1 MTMAPC
7 SWASPAT
14 STGWGVSTKPVCAK
28 FDGWTRRTTVARP
41 SASGA
46 SKSEARVRFVVP
58 TSISRAPVR
67 RTISGM
73 RTPPPISTSSPRETA
88 TPCLPASP
96 TASTSAAA
104 LLTVTSA
111 SSAPVS
117 AIRWSSTARNRGPRR
132 PASRSNSSS
141 EYAAGG
147 TCRRLDRGLRPRR
160 AAEVRVQ
167 DHPGGVEDRGQATPR
182 RVREAVEAIADSRGQ
197 RIRRSSASSPAASR
211 ARSSATTSRATA
223 ATASAAAPSA
233 SGGRTAASSRSTL
246 GGRGRSVDIGPPW
259 RERVGVEPTAPRR
272 APRHWF

>member
-1 MTMAPC
+1 MRSARPDDQPRLRPTDQLVAAERDEVGAGGQALGGRRLVGEPEGGRLEQRPAPEVVDDDRAVRVGERVRARP
-7 SWASPAT
+7 ASGA
-14 STGWGVSTKPVCAK
+14 STNPVWAK

-46 SKSEARVRFVVP
+46 SKSAARVRFVVP

-117 AIRWSSTARNRGPRR
+117 AIRWSSAARNRGPA
-132 PASRSNSSS
+132 P
-141 EYAAGG
+141 
-147 TCRRLDRGLRPRR
+147 TGL
-160 AAEVRVQ
+160 A
-167 DHPGGVEDRGQATPR
+167 VEFEQ
-182 RVREAVEAIADSRGQ
+182 RVRRRRHVSPPRSRP
-197 RIRRSSASSPAASR
+197 SATVR
-211 ARSSATTSRATA
+211 ARGSYAGSPRSR
-223 ATASAAAPSA
+223 
-233 SGGRTAASSRSTL
+233 
-246 GGRGRSVDIGPPW
+246 
-259 RERVGVEPTAPRR
+259 
-272 APRHWF
+272 